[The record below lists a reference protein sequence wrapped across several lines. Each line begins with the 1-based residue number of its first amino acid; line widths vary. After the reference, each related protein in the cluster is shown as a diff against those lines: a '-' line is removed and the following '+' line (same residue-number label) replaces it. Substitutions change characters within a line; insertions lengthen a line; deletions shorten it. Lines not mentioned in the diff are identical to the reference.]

1 VPRLL
6 RRPPPGGR
14 GQRARRSNPKRRT
27 ELGLLVFGALIVVA
41 TYVLASIG
49 TTSKI
54 PPDLGPFLGI
64 VLGLS
69 LVAHLATRWL
79 APDAHPVL
87 LPIVTLLNGLGYV
100 MIVDIG
106 DPKHYPPQLQAAWTA
121 VGVGMY
127 VLTLLVVRRSRD
139 LDRYRYLLLL
149 LAAFLMLAP
158 LIPHF
163 GESIAVRNGPSVRLF
178 VRIGPLTGQ
187 PVELAKLILA
197 IVFASYFVDKREM
210 LSIPTVR
217 VGNRLIVDPRP
228 LVPILLAWGF
238 CMLVL
243 GAERDVGFA
252 VLIFVLFVSQLWL
265 TTGRARYIFS
275 GVALFALGGFV
286 ADKVFSQVGERVA
299 NWLHPFARIYVPGGS
314 YQLVYGFYGL
324 GTGGLLGT
332 GLGFGHANISTIPEV
347 GSDYIFAAFGTE
359 WGLLGTT
366 AIVFAYMLIVGTGFR
381 IAQTARSE
389 FASVAAAGFTVIIG
403 FQAFFI
409 MAGIVRLVPLTG
421 ITLPFLAYGGSS
433 LVANYMLIAFLMR
446 ISDEGA
452 RAVVAEQATARRVQ
466 PAAGEPLP
474 VAAT

>member
-1 VPRLL
+1 MRRAKPR
-6 RRPPPGGR
+6 
-14 GQRARRSNPKRRT
+14 RRT
-27 ELGLLVFGALIVVA
+27 ELGLLVFGAVIIVA
-41 TYVLASIG
+41 AYVLASVG

-54 PPDLGPFLGI
+54 PANLGPFLAI
-64 VLGLS
+64 VVGLS

-100 MIVDIG
+100 MIVDI
-106 DPKHYPPQLQAAWTA
+106 DDHKHYPPQLQAAWTA

-127 VLTLLVVRRSRD
+127 VLTLLVVKRSRD

-149 LAAFLMLAP
+149 LAVFLMLAP

-163 GESIAVRNGPSVRLF
+163 GESITVRNGPSVRLF
-178 VRIGPLTGQ
+178 VHIGSVSGQ

-197 IVFASYFVDKREM
+197 IVFASYFCDKREM

-228 LVPILLAWGF
+228 LVPIVLAWGF

-252 VLIFVLFVSQLWL
+252 VLIFVLFVSQLWVA
-265 TTGRARYIFS
+265 TGRARYIAS
-275 GVALFALGGFV
+275 GAALFAIGAFV
-286 ADKVFSQVGERVA
+286 ADKTFSQVGDRVA
-299 NWLHPFARIYVPGGS
+299 NWLHPFSRVSLPGGS
-314 YQLVYGFYGL
+314 YQLVEGLYGF
-324 GTGGLLGT
+324 GTGGLIGT
-332 GLGFGHANISTIPEV
+332 GLGFGHANLAKIPEV

-366 AIVFAYMLIVGTGFR
+366 AIVFAYLLIVGTGFR
-381 IAQTARSE
+381 IAQSARSE
-389 FASVAAAGFTVIIG
+389 FASLAATGFTVIVG

-433 LVANYMLIAFLMR
+433 LVANYILIGFLMR
-446 ISDEGA
+446 ISDEGS
-452 RAVVAEQATARRVQ
+452 RAVITEQATALRVQ
-466 PAAGEPLP
+466 PTPAAEPTVP
-474 VAAT
+474 VATV